1 MKIGIDASRA
11 NRAHKGGVEW
21 YSYYLIR
28 ALAKLDDKNEYI
40 LYTDKPLTGG
50 LLDLVS
56 DDQKG
61 GEVEMDDNG
70 FQEIKSTHN
79 NFRGKVLGWPYNF
92 FWTIGRLSLEMI
104 FNRPD
109 ALFVPAHA
117 LPVFF
122 PKKTIMTIHDVG
134 FEREKHLYSKENIG
148 PEYAG
153 ARKALDW
160 LVRIYTKGKYGA
172 NKKDYLGWSTEFA
185 LKRAKKI
192 ITVSGF
198 SKKEIIGIY
207 GTKPEKISVIHHGY
221 NDDLYK
227 KIENKENI
235 KQVLDKYGISAPYI
249 FYVGRLEKK
258 KNILSLIEAFYLMR
272 KENSDIRHKL
282 LLVGDASF
290 GYDEIKFAMRED
302 DEVILPGW
310 VPEEDLPYI
319 YNGAA
324 LFVLPSF
331 YEGFGIPL
339 LQSMA
344 CGVPIAASDVAS
356 IPEVVDGSALLFDP
370 SDIKSMADVMAK
382 IIKNDDV
389 RNELI
394 RNGLERIKDFSWKK
408 CARETLDEIEKL

>member
-1 MKIGIDASRA
+1 M
-11 NRAHKGGVEW
+11 
-21 YSYYLIR
+21 
-28 ALAKLDDKNEYI
+28 
-40 LYTDKPLTGG
+40 
-50 LLDLVS
+50 
-56 DDQKG
+56 
-61 GEVEMDDNG
+61 
-70 FQEIKSTHN
+70 
-79 NFRGKVLGWPYNF
+79 
-92 FWTIGRLSLEMI
+92 
-104 FNRPD
+104 
-109 ALFVPAHA
+109 
-117 LPVFF
+117 
-122 PKKTIMTIHDVG
+122 
-134 FEREKHLYSKENIG
+134 
-148 PEYAG
+148 
-153 ARKALDW
+153 
-160 LVRIYTKGKYGA
+160 
-172 NKKDYLGWSTEFA
+172 
-185 LKRAKKI
+185 
-192 ITVSGF
+192 
-198 SKKEIIGIY
+198 
-207 GTKPEKISVIHHGY
+207 
-221 NDDLYK
+221 
-227 KIENKENI
+227 
-235 KQVLDKYGISAPYI
+235 
-249 FYVGRLEKK
+249 
-258 KNILSLIEAFYLMR
+258 SLIEAFYLMR